1 MLTADQINFL
11 TYTEAKNLKDQELK
25 YIKNNYAYVAT
36 LALTNEIL
44 LKLILKEEDNIYIIF
59 NINISTARLDKY
71 QSVSNQPI
79 SRLNYKSNIDAYNN
93 VISNYPKISFIIR
106 LITMSDFDFSRSFLK
121 ISKRGE
127 TGDIIDKSNSKDFIT
142 LYNLAVEADTKLLQE
157 EFIKADL
164 NNIITNMRK
173 VTFNTSIIIGN
184 GFDKSLNLPTT
195 YKEFIDDWI
204 EREGHT
210 ELFFES
216 LLRRLKLN
224 NKDIQW
230 IDLEDEIYSFYK
242 TIEHEPNEFESFTNQ
257 YKSIKIELKNYLKRN
272 SKIENYHTVL
282 FHPICDVIKN
292 SYENGNGLN
301 FINFNY
307 TNTVEQMINIA
318 TEFRY
323 KPIDQFKLFHVHGDL
338 EKDIVLGIND
348 KLDVLPDFSFL
359 HKLYDKHTNKFNL
372 NEILNNSTRL
382 YFYGFSFGASDE
394 TYYKEFFQNRC
405 DPTFEENSKPKEI
418 YIFYYG
424 EPNHGKIYNRIREIT
439 GNKMDLLYRYNK
451 VYFIDAAQ
459 EINMKEI
466 IHDEYTFI

>member
-195 YKEFIDDWI
+195 YK
-204 EREGHT
+204 
-210 ELFFES
+210 
-216 LLRRLKLN
+216 
-224 NKDIQW
+224 
-230 IDLEDEIYSFYK
+230 
-242 TIEHEPNEFESFTNQ
+242 
-257 YKSIKIELKNYLKRN
+257 
-272 SKIENYHTVL
+272 
-282 FHPICDVIKN
+282 
-292 SYENGNGLN
+292 
-301 FINFNY
+301 
-307 TNTVEQMINIA
+307 
-318 TEFRY
+318 
-323 KPIDQFKLFHVHGDL
+323 
-338 EKDIVLGIND
+338 
-348 KLDVLPDFSFL
+348 
-359 HKLYDKHTNKFNL
+359 
-372 NEILNNSTRL
+372 
-382 YFYGFSFGASDE
+382 
-394 TYYKEFFQNRC
+394 
-405 DPTFEENSKPKEI
+405 
-418 YIFYYG
+418 
-424 EPNHGKIYNRIREIT
+424 
-439 GNKMDLLYRYNK
+439 
-451 VYFIDAAQ
+451 
-459 EINMKEI
+459 
-466 IHDEYTFI
+466 